1 MNISRLITLS
11 IFVTSPVFMGV
22 TLVHAQQ
29 ADFVPTLGPSSS
41 DTTTI
46 PNTTGDTS
54 AEGSTTLVPS
64 NPGSNTPEGGTTLVP
79 SNPGSNDAEGG
90 TTLVPTTGGQNGDE
104 IGTQTSSD
112 TQTGVSAV
120 SSFGGGS
127 SSGSSFGSTTTNSLS
142 LASTTTSCPLITTY
156 MTFGGNNNASDV
168 SKLQAYLKNIEGLN
182 VDVNG
187 VYDQK
192 TVDAVKAFQDKYHN
206 DTMGPWG
213 AALASGRVYIT
224 TLKKINQLACS
235 SALTLSADELA
246 IINSYKNG
254 VATGTSTPGS
264 IGQGTQGTTT
274 PEVGTNGTNGANT
287 AAAANAPVL
296 QRFWNF
302 LKNIF

>member
-1 MNISRLITLS
+1 MNISRLITVSL
-11 IFVTSPVFMGV
+11 FVTSPLFVGV
-22 TLVHAQQ
+22 TFVNAQQ
-29 ADFVPTLGPSSS
+29 SDFVPTLGPSS

-46 PNTTGDTS
+46 PSTIIDTGT
-54 AEGSTTLVPS
+54 EGSTTLIAS
-64 NPGSNTPEGGTTLVP
+64 TTGSNTAEGGTTLVP
-79 SNPGSNDAEGG
+79 SNGGSNNAEGG
-90 TTLVPTTGGQNGDE
+90 TTLVPTVGGQNGDE
-104 IGTQTSSD
+104 IGTQNATD
-112 TQTGVSAV
+112 TQTGGS
-120 SSFGGGS
+120 SNSFGGGS
-127 SSGSSFGSTTTNSLS
+127 SGGSFVGISANSI
-142 LASTTTSCPLITTY
+142 ASTTTSCPLITTY

-168 SKLQAYLKNIEGLN
+168 SKLQAYLKNVEGLN
-182 VDVNG
+182 VDVTG

-246 IINSYKNG
+246 IIDSYKNT

-264 IGQGTQGTTT
+264 IGQGTTT
-274 PEVGTNGTNGANT
+274 PQVGTNGTNGANT

-302 LKNIF
+302 LKSIF